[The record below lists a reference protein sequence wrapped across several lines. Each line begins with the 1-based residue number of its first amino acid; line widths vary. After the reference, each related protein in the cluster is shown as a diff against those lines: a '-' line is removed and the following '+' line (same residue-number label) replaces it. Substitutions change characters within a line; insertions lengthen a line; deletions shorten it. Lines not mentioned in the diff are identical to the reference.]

1 LCLIMFSVGLVFGY
15 YLTHYLPLIF
25 RPAVR
30 ILPSIGVINVY
41 GYMLSDYD
49 KELYIN
55 TILHAYLNSSIAGV
69 VLRVDSPGGY
79 AFIVEDIYNA
89 LKLLNSVKPV
99 VAVVEGLAAS
109 GGYYVCLGARE
120 IYSTPTSLIGNI
132 GLIASQPY
140 LVIPSE
146 AVIETGP
153 YKYTGFS
160 LKEMPF
166 VVNKALGN
174 FMNAIISSRGLRLNA
189 TVEELSLGK
198 LYIAN
203 DAIKLGLVDGFG
215 SFIDVVNRVARIAG
229 LVEYS
234 IIDLTEMFKKS
245 IQPLGRELWSKGELP
260 SIELLSKLQPEPLSI
275 YYLSPYY
282 VKAYRF
288 AGENFIYNVSGSIV
302 SNHNLTDKNTVFV
315 DISHKNLF
323 IYEILGVLWGKM
335 IENGMKISFTDIY
348 TLQNF
353 MMTVGI
359 PKALLIICPSLP
371 YTPSE
376 LNIIKNYVNNGGK
389 LILIYDP
396 SMVSSIY
403 INTISQE
410 YGMYFSDGH
419 LYDLKHNY
427 GIYRNIIISNFTNH
441 VLTSNINELTLF
453 TAAHIYG
460 GKGLAYTLNTTYLSL
475 LDIKGVYI
483 PIAANNNV
491 IAIGDLTFL
500 LDPYQDISDNKIF
513 LENLI
518 KFIKG

>member
-1 LCLIMFSVGLVFGY
+1 MVRNSDKGLRIRIGIFLLCLIMFSVGLVFGY

-25 RPAVR
+25 RPVVR

-146 AVIETGP
+146 AIIETGP

-215 SFIDVVNRVARIAG
+215 SFIDVVNRVARITG

-282 VKAYRF
+282 VK
-288 AGENFIYNVSGSIV
+288 
-302 SNHNLTDKNTVFV
+302 
-315 DISHKNLF
+315 
-323 IYEILGVLWGKM
+323 
-335 IENGMKISFTDIY
+335 
-348 TLQNF
+348 
-353 MMTVGI
+353 
-359 PKALLIICPSLP
+359 
-371 YTPSE
+371 
-376 LNIIKNYVNNGGK
+376 
-389 LILIYDP
+389 
-396 SMVSSIY
+396 
-403 INTISQE
+403 
-410 YGMYFSDGH
+410 
-419 LYDLKHNY
+419 
-427 GIYRNIIISNFTNH
+427 
-441 VLTSNINELTLF
+441 
-453 TAAHIYG
+453 
-460 GKGLAYTLNTTYLSL
+460 
-475 LDIKGVYI
+475 
-483 PIAANNNV
+483 
-491 IAIGDLTFL
+491 
-500 LDPYQDISDNKIF
+500 
-513 LENLI
+513 
-518 KFIKG
+518 